1 MGGKSRTTGH
11 SVVMEAKNTSTRP
24 KEVYNDSK
32 VERDASEL
40 GFRKD
45 EGKLGGQR
53 EEPKVWKQPG
63 ECPTKRRGQR

>member
-1 MGGKSRTTGH
+1 
-11 SVVMEAKNTSTRP
+11 MEAKNTSTRP

-45 EGKLGGQR
+45 KGKLG
-53 EEPKVWKQPG
+53 
-63 ECPTKRRGQR
+63 RRGRRGVEGGA

>member
-1 MGGKSRTTGH
+1 
-11 SVVMEAKNTSTRP
+11 MEAKNTSTRP

-45 EGKLGGQR
+45 KGTLAGWWRGVGGA
-53 EEPKVWKQPG
+53 
-63 ECPTKRRGQR
+63 

>member
-11 SVVMEAKNTSTRP
+11 SVVMEAKTTSTRL

-32 VERDASEL
+32 VEREASEL

-45 EGKLGGQR
+45 IGKLGGQG
-53 EEPKVWKQPG
+53 EEPKVCKQL
-63 ECPTKRRGQR
+63 